1 MKRILYNIQSI
12 LLLVI
17 LSQITLSCSET
28 EELEP
33 QSIDIT
39 FTAAI
44 QNDVRTRAEEG
55 YFTYGGGKHATTL
68 LVAVFNDNET
78 PQMVGKP
85 QEFTIDPLSSYG
97 NSVIINLTKNQ
108 TYNIIFWAY
117 NKEADGYDFKN
128 LPDIKMKT
136 TDKAMTFEKADA
148 MDAFYAVVRYTAGNT
163 PEPISLKRPLAQ
175 INVGT
180 SGTATATKFT
190 VYETADTFHPFT
202 ETVSGK
208 TNFTWTFA
216 EPTTETFSVW
226 IDKKE
231 YTYNYLALGYLF
243 APLGEKTEAA
253 KKTCL
258 LELTGT
264 DKEIPPFQ
272 DVELHA
278 DYRSNIVGSFT
289 K

>member
-1 MKRILYNIQSI
+1 MKRILYNIQSL
-12 LLLVI
+12 LLLVT
-17 LSQITLSCSET
+17 LSQMMLSCSET

-33 QSIDIT
+33 QSVDIT

-55 YFTYGGGKHATTL
+55 YFTYGSGKHATSL
-68 LVAVFNDNET
+68 LVAVFNNNEK

-117 NKEADGYDFKN
+117 NKEANGYDFKN

-136 TDKAMTFEKADA
+136 TDKAMTFEQADA

-163 PEPISLKRPLAQ
+163 PETIPLKRPLVQ

-180 SGTATATKFT
+180 SGAAVPTTFKVEGTH
-190 VYETADTFHPFT
+190 YNTFHPF
-202 ETVSGK
+202 EG
-208 TNFTWTFA
+208 
-216 EPTTETFSVW
+216 TFSGEAAFSW
-226 IDKKE
+226 SFNDTATNSFQIKDNPE
-231 YTYNYLALGYLF
+231 SYTYLALGYLF
-243 APLGEKTEAA
+243 APLGKAEAMD
-253 KKTCL
+253 KSC
-258 LELTGT
+258 ELILT
-264 DKEIPPFQ
+264 DEMIKFPS
-272 DVELHA
+272 VKLHA